1 MIRRTLVAVAA
12 FFAVCFSL
20 SAQSPGP
27 IQPGFF
33 ALNQLGPGGVAGA
46 QSALAQAGILPN
58 NTYDGLAS
66 LTLADGRF
74 FSFPSAF
81 GWMELTATPDF
92 LPATTLEA
100 PRRVAPVATTYRTDA
115 GTKAMEL
122 LPRFDYAHG
131 EVGFLYGKSSGKF
144 GREVKEGYILS
155 EFGNDKTQIT
165 VGASYGQS
173 NGRVPFI
180 LGH

>member
-1 MIRRTLVAVAA
+1 M
-12 FFAVCFSL
+12 
-20 SAQSPGP
+20 PG
-27 IQPGFF
+27 
-33 ALNQLGPGGVAGA
+33 QL
-46 QSALAQAGILPN
+46 
-58 NTYDGLAS
+58 
-66 LTLADGRF
+66 
-74 FSFPSAF
+74 
-81 GWMELTATPDF
+81 
-92 LPATTLEA
+92 
-100 PRRVAPVATTYRTDA
+100 VAPVATTYRTDA